1 MSAAADC
8 DGSGSSAPP
17 SSSRSSSASSA
28 RSASSSLLSVADD
41 DPDEP
46 ASVGSWARFA
56 DLGESDG
63 PPESADDC
71 EDEFDSDDPDVES
84 ADIPCSIHFPHGQT
98 SRAANYKPGVMPE
111 MDE

>member
-1 MSAAADC
+1 
-8 DGSGSSAPP
+8 
-17 SSSRSSSASSA
+17 
-28 RSASSSLLSVADD
+28 LLSVADD
-41 DPDEP
+41 DPDDP

-84 ADIPCSIHFPHGQT
+84 ADIPCSIHFSPWPDEQSGKLQT
-98 SRAANYKPGVMPE
+98 RSHAGN
-111 MDE
+111 